1 MAAVSQY
8 VGDTVS
14 GTVTWVPCFGRENP
28 ASEDLNFSHERN
40 LCLVRHYEVFLYTIC
55 TQPPVKVIT
64 KKQIIGQP
72 EKDDLKIIKV
82 SFPLNRP
89 CEEKKSEAPDS
100 KGKNAWGKNI
110 NLPHACLQFLICLIM
125 ANLRII
131 TTGINF

>member
-28 ASEDLNFSHERN
+28 ASEDLYFSQGRN
-40 LCLVRHYEVFLYTIC
+40 LCLVRHDEVFLYTIC
-55 TQPPVKVIT
+55 TQPPIKVIT

-89 CEEKKSEAPDS
+89 CEEKK
-100 KGKNAWGKNI
+100 KWGSRQQVKKCMREKSYKFATRI
-110 NLPHACLQFLICLIM
+110 SSVLHLPHHGQPK
-125 ANLRII
+125 NNRHRH
-131 TTGINF
+131 